1 MDDFIYQ
8 VKLKQIENCNS
19 VKELVTIFRELF
31 KENADAN
38 HIFGDGCVNLT
49 NLLDEELAYKEHYTS
64 ILVSDLLG
72 NIYNRLID
80 SKQASAKDLKFLLN
94 KPFPPIDKE
103 QAIKNIKAFHGLI

>member
-8 VKLKQIENCNS
+8 VKLKQIEDCND
-19 VKELVTIFRELF
+19 VAELITIFKKLF
-31 KENADAN
+31 KEYTDINS
-38 HIFGDGCVNLT
+38 IYGDGCINFSSVSNKESY
-49 NLLDEELAYKEHYTS
+49 NEAYTA

-80 SKQASAKDLKFLLN
+80 SKQVSAKDLKFVLSQ
-94 KPFPPIDKE
+94 PFPPIDKE

>member
-8 VKLKQIENCNS
+8 VKLKQIEECAD
-19 VKELVTIFRELF
+19 VEKLIALFKELF
-31 KENADAN
+31 KVHTATNS
-38 HIFGDGCVNLT
+38 IYGDGCINFS
-49 NLLDEELAYKEHYTS
+49 NAPNKESYNAAYTA

-80 SKQASAKDLKFLLN
+80 SKQLSVSELKFVLS

>member
-8 VKLKQIENCNS
+8 VKLSQIEDCDT
-19 VKELVTIFRELF
+19 VEELIALFKKLF
-31 KENADAN
+31 KEYTD
-38 HIFGDGCVNLT
+38 ITRVYGDGCVLFSS
-49 NLLDEELAYKEHYTS
+49 LPSKESYNADYTA

-80 SKQASAKDLKFLLN
+80 SKQLSANDLKLILT

-103 QAIKNIKAFHGLI
+103 QAIKNIKAFHGIA

>member
-8 VKLKQIENCNS
+8 IKLSQIENCSS
-19 VKELVTIFRELF
+19 VRELTVIFKELF
-31 KENADAN
+31 KEYTGTN
-38 HIFGDGCVNLT
+38 HIFGDGCIHFYDASNT
-49 NLLDEELAYKEHYTS
+49 ESYNTACTA

-80 SKQASAKDLKFLLN
+80 SKQLSSNDLKLVLS

-103 QAIKNIKAFHGLI
+103 QAIKNLKAFHGID

>member
-31 KENADAN
+31 KEYTDINALY
-38 HIFGDGCVNLT
+38 GDGCVNFH
-49 NLLDEELAYKEHYTS
+49 NSNKNIYTS
-64 ILVSDLLG
+64 QYISILASDLLG

-80 SKQASAKDLKFLLN
+80 SKQLSANDLKLVLSR
-94 KPFPPIDKE
+94 PFPPIDKE
-103 QAIKNIKAFHGLI
+103 QAIKNIKAFHGID

>member
-1 MDDFIYQ
+1 MDDFVYQ
-8 VKLKQIENCNS
+8 IKLSQIENCSS
-19 VKELVTIFRELF
+19 VQELVSMFKHIFREY
-31 KENADAN
+31 ADAN
-38 HIFGDGCVNLT
+38 HIYGDCSVNF
-49 NLLDEELAYKEHYTS
+49 NSSSNKSSYVENYTS

-80 SKQASAKDLKFLLN
+80 SKQMTTDHFKSLLT

>member
-8 VKLKQIENCNS
+8 VKLKQIEDCND
-19 VKELVTIFRELF
+19 VDKLVAIFKELF
-31 KENADAN
+31 KEHTDINS
-38 HIFGDGCVNLT
+38 IFGDGCINFSGVLNKESY
-49 NLLDEELAYKEHYTS
+49 NAAYTA

-80 SKQASAKDLKFLLN
+80 SKQASANDLKFVLN

>member
-8 VKLKQIENCNS
+8 IKLSQIENCDN
-19 VKELVTIFRELF
+19 VQELITIF
-31 KENADAN
+31 KEIYEEYADDALY
-38 HIFGDGCVNLT
+38 GDCCVNFQQIHEDSY
-49 NLLDEELAYKEHYTS
+49 NRNYAS
-64 ILVSDLLG
+64 ILASDLLG

-80 SKQASAKDLKFLLN
+80 SKQMTTDHFKSLLT

>member
-19 VKELVTIFRELF
+19 VQELTVIFKELF
-31 KENADAN
+31 KEHTDINS
-38 HIFGDGCVNLT
+38 IYGDCCVNLSSRPSKESY
-49 NLLDEELAYKEHYTS
+49 NAAYTA

-80 SKQASAKDLKFLLN
+80 SKQLSANDLKLVLSR
-94 KPFPPIDKE
+94 PFPPIDKE

>member
-8 VKLKQIENCNS
+8 VKLKQIEDCTD
-19 VKELVTIFRELF
+19 VAELITMFKKLF
-31 KENADAN
+31 KEYTDINA
-38 HIFGDGCVNLT
+38 IYGDGCVNFH
-49 NLLDEELAYKEHYTS
+49 NSSNSYKAHYTA

-80 SKQASAKDLKFLLN
+80 SKQLSANDLKFVLT

-103 QAIKNIKAFHGLI
+103 QAIKNIKAFHGID

>member
-19 VKELVTIFRELF
+19 VRELTVIFKELF
-31 KENADAN
+31 KE
-38 HIFGDGCVNLT
+38 HIDINSIHGDGCINFSSRPSKESY
-49 NLLDEELAYKEHYTS
+49 NAAYTA

-80 SKQASAKDLKFLLN
+80 SKQLSVSELKFVLT